1 MKKDIKKI
9 LGLSILEALV
19 STAIIGIGFVAILQ
33 MTNYSVQSIYSSG
46 ERTKANYLTN
56 LIAEDLMGY
65 DNRAGESINFS
76 DFLASDEGKVELNS
90 ALEFCNNASAGTNS
104 TNTGNVY
111 GDSTTDGHLMKTR
124 KWEAL
129 LNSKSYLNC
138 KGTNEKK
145 NIEVFKIS
153 STYSNMK
160 IEDPDN
166 PGTFLDEGM
175 PNGKTR
181 SVNGVDEPYV
191 KDDLMY
197 IGRVQMNLNDG
208 KKRKFLYFQTDY
220 FLKN

>member
-1 MKKDIKKI
+1 
-9 LGLSILEALV
+9 
-19 STAIIGIGFVAILQ
+19 
-33 MTNYSVQSIYSSG
+33 
-46 ERTKANYLTN
+46 
-56 LIAEDLMGY
+56 
-65 DNRAGESINFS
+65 
-76 DFLASDEGKVELNS
+76 
-90 ALEFCNNASAGTNS
+90 
-104 TNTGNVY
+104 
-111 GDSTTDGHLMKTR
+111 MKTR

-129 LNSKSYLNC
+129 LNNKSYLNC
-138 KGTNEKK
+138 KGTNERK

-175 PNGKTR
+175 PNSNTR
-181 SVNGVDEPYV
+181 TVNGVEEPYV

>member
-1 MKKDIKKI
+1 
-9 LGLSILEALV
+9 
-19 STAIIGIGFVAILQ
+19 
-33 MTNYSVQSIYSSG
+33 
-46 ERTKANYLTN
+46 
-56 LIAEDLMGY
+56 MGY
-65 DNRAGESINFS
+65 ENRAGGSINFS
-76 DFLASDEGKVELNS
+76 DFLASDDGKAEINS
-90 ALEFCNNASAGTNS
+90 ALGFCNDASAGTNS

-111 GDSTTDGHLMKTR
+111 GNSTTDGHLMKTR

-175 PNGKTR
+175 PNDNTR
-181 SVNGVDEPYV
+181 LVNGVEEPYV

>member
-46 ERTKANYLTN
+46 ERT
-56 LIAEDLMGY
+56 
-65 DNRAGESINFS
+65 NFS
-76 DFLASDEGKVELNS
+76 DFLASDEGKSEINL
-90 ALEFCNNASAGTNS
+90 ALDFCNNASAGTSS

-129 LNSKSYLNC
+129 LNNKSYLNC
-138 KGTNEKK
+138 KGTNERK

-175 PNGKTR
+175 PNDNTR
-181 SVNGVDEPYV
+181 LVNGVEEPYV

-197 IGRVQMNLNDG
+197 IGRVQMNLNDV